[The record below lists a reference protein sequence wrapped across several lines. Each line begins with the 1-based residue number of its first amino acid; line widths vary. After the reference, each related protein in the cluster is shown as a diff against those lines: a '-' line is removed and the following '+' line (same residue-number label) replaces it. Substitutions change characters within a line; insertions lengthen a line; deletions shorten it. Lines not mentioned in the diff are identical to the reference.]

1 MSDHEKRCFDQ
12 GGLIIQNEF
21 GGAFWRN
28 NAGACYDETGRLIRF
43 GLGNDSDR
51 LWKTYKSTDQIALV
65 PVTIEPHHV
74 GRTFGLFA
82 AFEDKARGWHL
93 TPGDKR
99 GQAQLNFLEHVG
111 RLGGISGFVTEPE
124 HVRAI
129 IKAYLNG

>member
-21 GGAFWRN
+21 GGAYWRN

-43 GLGNDSDR
+43 GLGNDSDK
-51 LWKTYKSTDQIALV
+51 LWKTYKSVDQISCI
-65 PVTIEPHHV
+65 PVVIQPHHV
-74 GRTFGLFA
+74 GRTFGIFG

-93 TPGDKR
+93 TPGEKR
-99 GQAQLNFLEHVG
+99 AQAQLNFMQHVG
-111 RLGGISGFVTEPE
+111 GLGGIAGFVTEPE